1 VYVVLNV
8 VVEQRY
14 YLTSLSKQYNEALST
29 TLSQTLMVNPFEQ
42 ECYEYFVLRTKYDVR
57 FFVYGYT
64 GQADIYVAARNE
76 PEGPKSNRV
85 HLRAAFGSSTSVA
98 FSPADR
104 KDLVGYSTG
113 TYWVCIFAYSPFS
126 GLLVT
131 QEADLASR
139 YDLQDSVILTK
150 WVKQNEYFYSRYR
163 NSAFASRGVLHINL
177 EVAQSLGEDDEVPFI
192 QWRVCKSP
200 IWSECELT
208 SA

>member
-1 VYVVLNV
+1 VLPEDDYTPVEMWLSLDKNFYIIEEQPASHVVDNAIAIKFGRDSDRWCTKCWVYIVLNV

-14 YLTSLSKQYNEALST
+14 YITSISKQYNDALST
-29 TLSQTLMVNPFEQ
+29 TLSQDIMVNPFEQ
-42 ECYEYFVLRTKYDVR
+42 ECYEYFVLRTKYDAR

-85 HLRAAFGSSTSVA
+85 HLRAGFGSSTSVA
-98 FSPADR
+98 FSPSDR

-131 QEADLASR
+131 QEAELDNR
-139 YDLQDSVILTK
+139 YDLQD
-150 WVKQNEYFYSRYR
+150 
-163 NSAFASRGVLHINL
+163 
-177 EVAQSLGEDDEVPFI
+177 
-192 QWRVCKSP
+192 
-200 IWSECELT
+200 
-208 SA
+208 